1 MQLVAAGGAA
11 IAPDEVL
18 LDGLLAV
25 IDSGDGLGLDKSSG
39 DGLFSLEEG
48 EVGALGEL
56 ERPRGCLNRIRA
68 GRLIHGLK
76 INLLWIPTGQ
86 EGSVCGRV
94 GSAPKLLN
102 SISTLSIHSNQ
113 ITNRM
118 LWQCFQNTSLIKFN
132 YKTMSRV
139 QAAPVFSLDVK
150 IGGKKVSMPVYAA
163 DTHDSLV
170 NRFCD
175 QHLVKEDYKDAVK
188 DKIIGTLLQI
198 LQQGKVGSD
207 IQAKITNF
215 VN

>member
-1 MQLVAAGGAA
+1 
-11 IAPDEVL
+11 
-18 LDGLLAV
+18 
-25 IDSGDGLGLDKSSG
+25 
-39 DGLFSLEEG
+39 
-48 EVGALGEL
+48 
-56 ERPRGCLNRIRA
+56 
-68 GRLIHGLK
+68 
-76 INLLWIPTGQ
+76 
-86 EGSVCGRV
+86 
-94 GSAPKLLN
+94 
-102 SISTLSIHSNQ
+102 
-113 ITNRM
+113 
-118 LWQCFQNTSLIKFN
+118 
-132 YKTMSRV
+132 MSRV

-170 NRFCD
+170 KRFCD